1 MSNSWDLITFNYF
14 MSNSWDLITFNYFVS
29 NSWDSITPYCQVP
42 SLIIIKRFCLD
53 SPNVTLVYGL
63 GIDNTNTRSV
73 QIEGIVYLKKQF

>member
-1 MSNSWDLITFNYF
+1 M
-14 MSNSWDLITFNYFVS
+14 S

-73 QIEGIVYLKKQF
+73 QIEGIVYLKKNNFRKILSINSLLISE